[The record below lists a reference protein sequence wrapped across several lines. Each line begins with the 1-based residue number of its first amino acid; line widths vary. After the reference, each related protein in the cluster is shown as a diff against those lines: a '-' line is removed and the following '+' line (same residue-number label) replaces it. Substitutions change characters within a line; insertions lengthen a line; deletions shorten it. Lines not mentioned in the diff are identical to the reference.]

1 MQPRRP
7 TQARLIVAAS
17 GTTSPGRREQQAI
30 PFMSA
35 RRIRMNIR
43 AVLDDKDA
51 WLTPAYSLA
60 IQAEHLLQVIEG
72 RREVVADA
80 KPRRER
86 ARSANRIS
94 WTPEMRAA
102 LLADTRSTQ
111 EIAAEMNTTVGNISM
126 QRSISRKMLAAAA

>member
-1 MQPRRP
+1 
-7 TQARLIVAAS
+7 
-17 GTTSPGRREQQAI
+17 
-30 PFMSA
+30 MSA
-35 RRIRMNIR
+35 KRIRMNIR

-72 RREVVADA
+72 KRQVIADA

-111 EIAAEMNTTVGNISM
+111 EIAAEMNTTVGKK
-126 QRSISRKMLAAAA
+126 RSISRKLLSAAA